1 MRRLWLTL
9 GAIVTAVVLTAAT
22 LGLYEGFA
30 DAEPPTEVTQRTI
43 RTQELNLRIEAGQGA
58 IELDILPGEAG
69 KIVVERWL
77 RWTQQRPEVTEEWDD
92 GTLRLNA
99 ACDTPGR
106 RGALGCAARY
116 KVFVPPE
123 AAVEATTVD
132 GMIRLWRLHGK
143 VRVTTVSGV
152 VRLYETAGDVYV
164 RTGSGHVEAVDLRG
178 EHADVEVG
186 SGDVDLS
193 FREPPTDV
201 RAVIRTAGDVFVR
214 VPDEPVFYDVTTG
227 APRVYVDVRRDPSS
241 PRTIVA
247 ETAEGRIDICCD

>member
-1 MRRLWLTL
+1 M
-9 GAIVTAVVLTAAT
+9 VTAVVLTVAT

-43 RTQELNLRIEAGQGA
+43 RTQELQLRIEAGQNSMQLEIEPGGA
-58 IELDILPGEAG
+58 GE
-69 KIVVERWL
+69 IVVERWM
-77 RWTQQRPEVTEEWDD
+77 RWTQQRPEPTEEWDD
-92 GTLRLNA
+92 GTLRLNS
-99 ACDTPGR
+99 ACDSFSRPGV
-106 RGALGCAARY
+106 GCEVGY
-116 KVFVPPE
+116 TVFVPPE
-123 AAVEATTVD
+123 ASVEVTADNGV
-132 GMIRLWRLHGK
+132 ISLRQLHGK

-152 VRLYETAGDVYV
+152 VRLEETVGDVYV
-164 RTGSGHVEAVDLRG
+164 RSGSGHVEAVGLRG

-186 SGDVDLS
+186 VGDVNLS

-201 RAVIRTAGDVFVR
+201 RAVVRTAGDVLVR
-214 VPDEPVFYDVTTG
+214 VPDERVFYDVTTG